1 MHKRDAAASG
11 STSAWRAAG
20 RGSIPR
26 PGTLGLKTWLSIGH
40 YRLCI
45 SMSFG
50 GDTKSRWSLLSG
62 VYVRGSEI
70 SHQSALDMC
79 NLSWT
84 PHYIAYRR
92 TTLSTTPVLAQR
104 WVLDYIY
111 GV

>member
-26 PGTLGLKTWLSIGH
+26 PGTWLSIGH

-84 PHYIAYRR
+84 PHSIAYGEGQ
-92 TTLSTTPVLAQR
+92 LSQPL
-104 WVLDYIY
+104 LC
-111 GV
+111 